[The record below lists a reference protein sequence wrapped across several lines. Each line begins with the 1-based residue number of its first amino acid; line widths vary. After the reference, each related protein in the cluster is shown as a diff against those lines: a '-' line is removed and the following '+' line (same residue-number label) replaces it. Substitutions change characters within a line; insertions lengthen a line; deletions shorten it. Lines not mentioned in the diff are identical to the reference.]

1 MFSTKHVVLLTI
13 FLSLLQAHPIIFK
26 GGKVIWLIDSPDI
39 TDIRFGKTFTRNFYS
54 GVRVFNHK
62 YNDESYIT
70 SNNNLL
76 IKRWNGP
83 SYQANIYGLSS
94 IGLNLDSKKSM
105 YNIGLHSDWENR
117 RFMVMHM
124 IEYSSFDQSTMNSV
138 RLAFTPKITDYR
150 GTAVW
155 LIAQYSNHGFDNK
168 NEESIIPVIRI
179 LKRNYLV
186 EFGANGKETFL
197 TLMTHF

>member
-1 MFSTKHVVLLTI
+1 MFIKKRIILLTL
-13 FLSLLQAHPIIFK
+13 FLSLLQAHPVIFK
-26 GGKVIWLIDSPDI
+26 GGKVIWLTDSPDI
-39 TDIRFGKTFTRNFYS
+39 TDIRFGKTFTKKFYS
-54 GVRVFNHK
+54 GVRVFNYK
-62 YNDESYIT
+62 DSDQSYIT

-94 IGLNLDSKKSM
+94 IGVNIDSKKSM
-105 YNIGLHSDWENR
+105 YNVGLHSDWENR

-124 IEYSSFDQSTMNSV
+124 IEYCSFNESTMNSV

-155 LIAQYSNHGFDNK
+155 LIAQYSNNSFDNK
-168 NEESIIPVIRI
+168 NNESIMPVIRI

-186 EFGANGKETFL
+186 EFGANSKETFL

>member
-1 MFSTKHVVLLTI
+1 MKQCIILLAI
-13 FLSLLQAHPIIFK
+13 FLSLLQAHPVVFK
-26 GGKVIWLIDSPDI
+26 GGKVIWLIDSPNI
-39 TDIRFGKTFTRNFYS
+39 TEIRFGKTFTKKFYS
-54 GVRVFNHK
+54 GVRVFNDK
-62 YNDESYIT
+62 YIDQSYIA

-76 IKRWNGP
+76 VKRWNA
-83 SYQANIYGLSS
+83 SNYQANIYALSS
-94 IGLNLDSKKSM
+94 IGLNIDSEKSM
-105 YNIGLHSDWENR
+105 YNLGLHTDWENR

-124 IEYSSFDQSTMNSV
+124 IEYCSFNESTMNSV

-155 LIAQYSNHGFDNK
+155 LIAQYSNNSFDNK
-168 NEESIIPVIRI
+168 NNESIMPIIRI
-179 LKRNYLV
+179 LKKNYLV